1 MTYTIAAV
9 AVETGIPVSDLLD
22 APEGILEAITIYM
35 KERAKSNG

>member
-1 MTYTIAAV
+1 LTYTIAAV
-9 AVETGIPVSDLLD
+9 AVETGISPQDLLD